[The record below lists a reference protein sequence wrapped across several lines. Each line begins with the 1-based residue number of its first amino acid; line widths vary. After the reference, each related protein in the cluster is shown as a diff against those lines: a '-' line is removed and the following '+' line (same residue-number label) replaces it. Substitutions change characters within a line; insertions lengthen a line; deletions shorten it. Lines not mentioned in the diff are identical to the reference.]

1 MCIETY
7 DLDPCYFVSVPGL
20 AWEAC
25 LKKTEQELELLTDMN
40 MLLLFEKGIRG
51 GITQAVHKYAT
62 SNNKYRSDYDK
73 NKQSNYLMYLD
84 ANSLYGTAMM
94 KHLPISNF
102 KWLKPD
108 TFTEESIKNIDLC
121 GKHGYLFE
129 VDIKYPKELH
139 KLHRDLPFLAE
150 SKIINKSKKLVTTC
164 EDKKNYVVHITA
176 LQQALKH
183 GLILE
188 KIHKAIQFE
197 QKE

>member
-1 MCIETY
+1 
-7 DLDPCYFVSVPGL
+7 
-20 AWEAC
+20 
-25 LKKTEQELELLTDMN
+25 
-40 MLLLFEKGIRG
+40 
-51 GITQAVHKYAT
+51 
-62 SNNKYRSDYDK
+62 
-73 NKQSNYLMYLD
+73 MYLD
-84 ANSLYGTAMM
+84 ADSLYGTAMM
-94 KHLPISNF
+94 KHLPIGNF

-188 KIHKAIQFE
+188 KIHKVIQFE
-197 QKE
+197 QKEWMSEYIMLNVNKRKQSRNEFEKNFFKLMINSVFGKTMENARNRRDIKLITTDERRKKLVKEPNYLSCKDLMMISWQLK